1 MKNRKK
7 RKRVIRRPV
16 DTFKYIIRKVLLLL
30 MAVIVTFP
38 LFYMIVSS
46 FFTPKDFS
54 RLSIWP
60 SSFVWANYAKALG
73 HRHFGSYVLNSIGTS
88 ALAAVIRTAVIVS
101 AAFAFT
107 HLRFKGK
114 TVILTALI
122 LTLFVPQ
129 EAILYQNYRTVASL
143 GLIDTWAGIISTS
156 LFSAAQM
163 LLLMGSFHAI
173 GKEPYDA
180 ARIDGATDI
189 RYIWNILVPLSA
201 PAVITVMI
209 QTLITVFNSYLWPL
223 LVTNRPASRTIQVGI
238 TMLGFAESGD
248 IGAQMAALVIVTV
261 PFLIVLAFTK
271 KRIQTAL
278 IRR

>member
-1 MKNRKK
+1 MK
-7 RKRVIRRPV
+7 RKRVIRKPA
-16 DTFKYIIRKVLLLL
+16 DTFKYILRKVLLILL
-30 MAVIVTFP
+30 AVLVAFP
-38 LFYMIVSS
+38 VFYMISSS
-46 FFTPKDFS
+46 FFTSKDFS
-54 RLSIWP
+54 RLNILP
-60 SSFVWANYAKALG
+60 SSASLANYGKALG
-73 HRHFGSYVLNSIGTS
+73 HRFFGSYVFNSIGT
-88 ALAAVIRTAVIVS
+88 AVLAALIRTAVIVS

-107 HLRFKGK
+107 HFRFRGK
-114 TVILTALI
+114 SVILTALI

-129 EAILYQNYRTVASL
+129 EAILYQNYRTVAAL

-163 LLLMGSFHAI
+163 LLLMGSFHSM
-173 GKEPYDA
+173 GKDPYDA
-180 ARIDGATDI
+180 ARIDGASDM
-189 RYIWNILVPLSA
+189 RYIWSILVPLSA

-248 IGAQMAALVIVTV
+248 LGAQMAALAVVTV
-261 PFLIVLAFTK
+261 PFLIVLALTK

>member
-1 MKNRKK
+1 MK
-7 RKRVIRRPV
+7 RKRVIRRPA
-16 DTFKYIIRKVLLLL
+16 DTFKYIFRKILLVL
-30 MAVIVTFP
+30 MAAIVAFP
-38 LFYMIVSS
+38 VFYMLTSS
-46 FFTPKDFS
+46 LFTQEDFN
-54 RLSIWP
+54 RLNIWP
-60 SSFVWANYAKALG
+60 SAPVWGNYGKALG
-73 HRHFGSYVLNSIGTS
+73 FRYFGSYVFNSIGT
-88 ALAAVIRTAVIVS
+88 AVLAALVRTVVIVC

-107 HLRFKGK
+107 HLRFRGK

-129 EAILYQNYRTVASL
+129 EAILYQNYRMVAAM
-143 GLIDTWAGIISTS
+143 GLINTWLGIISTS

-163 LLLMGSFHAI
+163 LLLMGSFHSL
-173 GKEPYDA
+173 GNEPYDA
-180 ARIDGATDI
+180 ARIDGASDI

-201 PAVITVMI
+201 PAVLTVMI

-238 TMLGFAESGD
+238 TMLGFAESGER
-248 IGAQMAALVIVTV
+248 GAQMASLAIVTL
-261 PFLIVLAFTK
+261 PFLAVLAFTK